1 MRSLLA
7 AGVVF
12 AWLSSLLLVS
22 AARDVGEETKFQPA
36 EGLSVSDIPSQPLS
50 AQNGALVLD
59 VQVSETGE
67 VEDIEV
73 RRDLAPLT
81 KEAIRSVKTWKFQP
95 AKVEGRFVASRI
107 TVAVNFNPLSDYSE
121 DVPLSP
127 LILHADETRVKSRFQ
142 PADVAFAAM
151 PGYPGDA
158 FNSGTV
164 VLAVTVSEKGKTDGT
179 KVLRDA
185 PPFTAKALQA
195 AADWKFVPA
204 TLNGKPIQS
213 TAILA
218 FVFRLPYHPIPPAQA
233 GSVPARAGSARRRP

>member
-12 AWLSSLLLVS
+12 AWLSGLVLLS
-22 AARDVGEETKFQPA
+22 AARDVGEETKFQPP
-36 EGLSVSDIPSQPLS
+36 EVLSVSDIPGQPLS

-59 VQVSETGE
+59 VRVSETGE
-67 VEDIEV
+67 VADIEV

-81 KEAIRSVKTWKFQP
+81 KEVLRSVKTWKFQP
-95 AKVEGRFVASRI
+95 AKVDGGFVASRI
-107 TVAVNFNPLSDYSE
+107 TVAVNFNPLSNFSE

-127 LILHADETRVKSRFQ
+127 LLPHADATRVKSRFQ
-142 PADVAFAAM
+142 PAEVTFAAM
-151 PGYPGDA
+151 PSCPLEA
-158 FNSGTV
+158 FNPGTV
-164 VLAVTVSEKGKTDGT
+164 VLAVTVSKKGKVDGT

-185 PPFTAKALQA
+185 PPFTSKALQA

-218 FVFRLPYHPIPPAQA
+218 FVFRIPYPVPPA
-233 GSVPARAGSARRRP
+233 R

>member
-12 AWLSSLLLVS
+12 AWLSSLLLVP

-36 EGLSVSDIPSQPLS
+36 EGLSVSDIPGQPLS

-59 VQVSETGE
+59 VWVAETGE
-67 VEDIEV
+67 VADIEV

-95 AKVEGRFVASRI
+95 AKFEGRFVASRI
-107 TVAVNFNPLSDYSE
+107 TVAVNFNPLSNFAA

-127 LILHADETRVKSRFQ
+127 LIPHADETRVKSRFQ

-151 PGYPGDA
+151 PGYPVDA
-158 FNSGTV
+158 FNPGTV

-179 KVLRDA
+179 KVLRDTA
-185 PPFTAKALQA
+185 PFTAKALRA
-195 AADWKFVPA
+195 AADWRFVPA
-204 TLNGKPIQS
+204 TLDGKPIQS

-218 FVFRLPYHPIPPAQA
+218 FVFRLPYPPYLLHANA
-233 GSVPARAGSARRRP
+233 AL